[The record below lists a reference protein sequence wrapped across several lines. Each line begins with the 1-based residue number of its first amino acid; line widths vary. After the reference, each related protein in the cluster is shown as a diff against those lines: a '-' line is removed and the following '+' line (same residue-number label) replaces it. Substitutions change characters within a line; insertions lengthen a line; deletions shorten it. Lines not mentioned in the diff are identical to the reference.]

1 MKYLL
6 EYEILGHKEIIKEFF
21 RNDDELSCRFQI
33 LYNTHGNSIQYK
45 VYKIQEIT
53 SKFTE
58 KRNLQQQIATLM
70 KKIGEPDLE

>member
-21 RNDDELSCRFQI
+21 RNDDELSYRFQI
-33 LYNTHGNSIQYK
+33 LYDMHGNYIQYK
-45 VYKIQEIT
+45 IYKIQDIT
-53 SKFTE
+53 SKFIE

-70 KKIGEPDLE
+70 KKIEELDLE